1 MRGRSMA
8 GKHAVNMVNRT
19 DIPVLVVG
27 AGPVGLALAAE
38 LGRLGI
44 GCIVVE
50 KRDGTVPV
58 PKMSQVSARNM
69 EFCRRW
75 GIADTVRKAGWP
87 GDYPGDIVYQRS
99 FLGPEL
105 ARLKIPSYASRDRQS
120 FTPESPCHCP
130 QIYFDPILAAHVKT
144 LASVDLR
151 YNLALESLTQDQ
163 DSVKAVLRD
172 GETGAREEINS
183 RYLVGCDGPGGVVR
197 EALNIELGGLG
208 VFAHSINIFFRSPE
222 MITLHDKGRARFH
235 RSIDETGCWSEMIAI
250 DGKELYRLTVFDEPC
265 RDADAGAYLRRLFG
279 SDFPHEII
287 DVTHWERR
295 DFVAERYRVERA
307 FIAGD
312 AAHQC
317 SPTGGYGM
325 HTGVEEAVN
334 LAWKLAAVIEGW
346 GGDELLE
353 SYEPERRPIARRNV
367 TLGTEA
373 FRAITGVPAITA
385 EAAQRAAAGDEDP
398 SVQALRAIFT
408 EFSGSVYQKFQ
419 YAYEDSPIWIA
430 DGTPPPPFD
439 KFSFTPSARP
449 GTRAP
454 HAWLKEG
461 TSTLDLFGTGFTLL
475 RLGAAPSDTQGWIR
489 AAKRRDVPM
498 TEIAITDPAVSEL
511 YGAQL
516 VLVRPD
522 GHVAWRGNAG
532 PDEPMAAIDR
542 IRGAAA

>member
-1 MRGRSMA
+1 MA
-8 GKHAVNMVNRT
+8 RRQAVNIEDST
-19 DIPVLVVG
+19 DIPVMVVG

-38 LGRLGI
+38 LGRLGV

-87 GDYPGDIVYQRS
+87 EDYPGDIVYQRS

-105 ARLKIPSYASRDRQS
+105 ARLKIPSYASRDRQP

-130 QIYFDPILAAHVKT
+130 QIFFDPILAAHVKT

-151 YNLALESLTQDQ
+151 YNIALEGLTQDE
-163 DSVKAVLRD
+163 DIVKAVLRD
-172 GETGAREEINS
+172 GETGAREEITA

-197 EALNIELGGLG
+197 NALGIELGGLG

-250 DGKELYRLTVFDEPC
+250 DGKELYRLTVFDEPS
-265 RDADAGAYLRRLFG
+265 RDADAEAYLRRLFG
-279 SDFPHEII
+279 GDFPHEII

-295 DFVAERYRVERA
+295 DFVAERYRVGRA

-325 HTGVEEAVN
+325 HTGVEEAGN

-353 SYEPERRPIARRNV
+353 SYESERQPIARRNV

-373 FRAITGVPAITA
+373 FRAITGVPCITA
-385 EAAQRAAAGDEDP
+385 QAAERAAAGEEDR

-408 EFSGSVYQKFQ
+408 EFSGSDYQKFQ
-419 YAYEDSPIWIA
+419 YANEDSPICIA
-430 DGTPPPPFD
+430 DGTPPAPFD

-454 HAWLKEG
+454 HAWLEDG

-475 RLGAAPSDTQGWIR
+475 KLGAAPPDAQGWIR
-489 AAKRRDVPM
+489 AAKRRNVPM
-498 TEIAITDPAVSEL
+498 TEIAITNPAVAEL
-511 YGAQL
+511 YGADL

-522 GHVAWRGNAG
+522 GHVAWRGNTC

-542 IRGAAA
+542 IRGVATQYEG

>member
-1 MRGRSMA
+1 MARRPGR
-8 GKHAVNMVNRT
+8 NMEDRT
-19 DIPVLVVG
+19 GTPVLVVG

-87 GDYPGDIVYQRS
+87 EDYPGDIVYQRS

-105 ARLKIPSYASRDRQS
+105 ARLKIPSYASRDRQP

-130 QIYFDPILAAHVKT
+130 QIFFDPILAAHVNS

-151 YNLALESLTQDQ
+151 YNLALEGLTQDEET
-163 DSVKAVLRD
+163 VRAVLCD
-172 GETGAREEINS
+172 SEFGAHKEITA
-183 RYLVGCDGPGGVVR
+183 RYVVGCDGPGGVVR
-197 EALNIELGGLG
+197 QTLGIELGGLG

-222 MITLHDKGRARFH
+222 MKMLHDKGRARFH

-250 DGKELYRLTVFDEPC
+250 DGQELYRLSVFDDPSH
-265 RDADAGAYLRRLFG
+265 DVDAGVYLRRLFG
-279 SDFPHEII
+279 GDFPHEII
-287 DVTHWERR
+287 DVTYWERR
-295 DFVAERYRVERA
+295 DFVAERYRVGRA

-325 HTGVEEAVN
+325 HTGIEEAGN

-346 GGDELLE
+346 GGDGLLK
-353 SYEPERRPIARRNV
+353 SYEPERWPIARRNV

-373 FRAITGVPAITA
+373 FRAITGVPAISA
-385 EAAQRAAAGDEDP
+385 EAAERAAAGEEDP

-408 EFSGSVYQKFQ
+408 EFSGSDYQKFQ
-419 YAYEDSPIWIA
+419 YAYEDSPICIA
-430 DGTPPPPFD
+430 DGTPPPPYD
-439 KFSFTPSARP
+439 RFSFTPSARP
-449 GTRAP
+449 GARAP
-454 HAWLKEG
+454 HAWLEDG

-475 RLGAAPSDTQGWIR
+475 RLGAAPPDGQGWVR
-489 AAKRRDVPM
+489 AAKRRGVPL
-498 TEIAITDPAVSEL
+498 TEIAITDSGATEL
-511 YGAQL
+511 YGADL

-522 GHVAWRGNAG
+522 GHVAWRGNTC
-532 PDEPMAAIDR
+532 PDDPIAAIDR